1 MHDLL
6 NIFLHLDEHLA
17 EWAKSYGPWIYAILF
32 TIVFCETGLVI
43 TPFLPGDSL
52 LFAVG
57 ALCGTGTLRIEVA
70 APLLF
75 GAAVIGNTSNYWIG
89 RATGPKVFR
98 GESRSLLGRLMS
110 RKHLDAAHRFYEK
123 HGGKAVVLG
132 QFLPIIRTFVP
143 YVAGAGAMNYRRFV
157 VFTVLG
163 ALLWVGV
170 CCGAGYLFGQ
180 HPFVKQ
186 HFELVVIGIVS
197 VSLIPVAVQIV
208 RSRLRRKVPA
218 AGTG

>member
-186 HFELVVIGIVS
+186 HFELVVIGIIS